1 MKRIIF
7 IIIAGLFL
15 MATLPVVSLIS
26 TSENKDILPS
36 DESIVKEVIAESS
49 VEEKQDNIF
58 KILDTSSGKII
69 TIDDKEFCYGAVAY
83 EMPPGFENEALKAQ
97 TVALYTFF
105 SRKRQIQRQNPDGT
119 LKGADFSAD
128 LSEGQFYISDE
139 QRKKNWGTLYDKSM
153 EKIKK
158 AVDSVF
164 GEVIVDSKGE
174 LIDACYHS
182 ASAGSTESAED
193 IFKTE
198 RDYLQPVPSPWDV
211 DSPDFITKVTVS
223 EDEFIK
229 KMKENSPDIKFSD
242 DPEKFISSIKK
253 TASGSVTETV
263 IGNEKFTGSD
273 IRVIFGLKSAAFDIV
288 YADRKFTFTV
298 RGYGHGVGLSQWGA
312 NGMAAQ
318 GSSYREILSHYY
330 TNTKIIKQ

>member
-15 MATLPVVSLIS
+15 MAALPVVSLIS

-49 VEEKQDNIF
+49 IEEKQDNIF

-153 EKIKK
+153 EKIKN

-273 IRVIFGLKSAAFDIV
+273 IRGIFGLKSAAFDIV

-318 GSSYREILSHYY
+318 GSSYKEILSHYY